1 MHNLRRKTFIQ
12 SSNNSNYLGCI
23 SILPRLQS
31 RNTALL
37 ILSKTIEG
45 LPHDTL
51 FHSNSIFCFWSIQFK
66 SGRDPACCTLSCLS
80 DAILMRSKAKCHA
93 RLTVAHFAFLWR
105 YSFSVHPSPSPRAIS
120 GYKDLRESPL
130 HLTSGLH
137 FLWFHIVTPC
147 CSLIHLSMNLFPYF
161 IHWVR
166 LGYKCSRIF
175 NSSDKGVTSPL
186 LPASSDRF
194 TYDSTYTC
202 LSFLHFLFARF
213 FGLAI
218 NSSEFLLRQYNVD
231 SIFCFLSL
239 LSLPDF
245 VYTDSLLPVRS
256 RIPQHLFACLLVT
269 FFDLSPLV
277 LSTKGSSS

>member
-23 SILPRLQS
+23 SILPRQQS
-31 RNTALL
+31 HNTALL

-130 HLTSGLH
+130 HLMSGLH

-175 NSSDKGVTSPL
+175 NSSDKGFTSPL

-202 LSFLHFLFARF
+202 LSFLHFLFAQF

-256 RIPQHLFACLLVT
+256 RISSPAPLRMPPGNLFRSV
-269 FFDLSPLV
+269 
-277 LSTKGSSS
+277 STCFIH

>member
-23 SILPRLQS
+23 SILPRQQS
-31 RNTALL
+31 HNTALL

-93 RLTVAHFAFLWR
+93 RLTVAHFAFVWR

-130 HLTSGLH
+130 NLTSGLH

-166 LGYKCSRIF
+166 LGYKCLE
-175 NSSDKGVTSPL
+175 SSTPPTKASHRPSFQL
-186 LPASSDRF
+186 LQIALPMTLHILA
-194 TYDSTYTC
+194 C
-202 LSFLHFLFARF
+202 LFYIS
-213 FGLAI
+213 
-218 NSSEFLLRQYNVD
+218 
-231 SIFCFLSL
+231 
-239 LSLPDF
+239 SLPSF
-245 VYTDSLLPVRS
+245 SDS
-256 RIPQHLFACLLVT
+256 Q
-269 FFDLSPLV
+269 
-277 LSTKGSSS
+277 

>member
-1 MHNLRRKTFIQ
+1 MPCSFNSGSFRLCLAILFLRSSITF
-12 SSNNSNYLGCI
+12 SSCHIWLQRSKRI
-23 SILPRLQS
+23 SSKPHVWSPFSLVSYCYTLLQS
-31 RNTALL
+31 H
-37 ILSKTIEG
+37 SSVDES
-45 LPHDTL
+45 LPL
-51 FHSNSIFCFWSIQFK
+51 FHSLGQ
-66 SGRDPACCTLSCLS
+66 T
-80 DAILMRSKAKCHA
+80 
-93 RLTVAHFAFLWR
+93 
-105 YSFSVHPSPSPRAIS
+105 
-120 GYKDLRESPL
+120 
-130 HLTSGLH
+130 GLQV
-137 FLWFHIVTPC
+137 L
-147 CSLIHLSMNLFPYF
+147 
-161 IHWVR
+161 
-166 LGYKCSRIF
+166 RIF
-175 NSSDKGVTSPL
+175 NSSDKGFTSPL

-202 LSFLHFLFARF
+202 LSFLHFLFAQF

-269 FFDLSPLV
+269 FFDLSSLV